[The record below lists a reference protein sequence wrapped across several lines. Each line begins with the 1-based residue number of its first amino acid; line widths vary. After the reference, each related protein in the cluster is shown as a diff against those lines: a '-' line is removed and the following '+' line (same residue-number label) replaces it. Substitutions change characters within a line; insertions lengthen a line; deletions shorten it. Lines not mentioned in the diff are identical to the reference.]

1 VGLTARGVVYLLIGM
16 LAVLLARGARG
27 AHVDQQGALSEVL
40 AQSYGN
46 VLVAAL
52 AIGFFAYALW
62 RLSEAAGGVT
72 GERGSTSARLKS
84 LVRGIA
90 YLALTVTAVAALRGS
105 GRTQTDQQETFTAR
119 ALSHSGGRLLVVLV
133 GLIVVGVG
141 LAMVVEGWKLAF
153 MKYFPAIPAN
163 VRPTVVTLGRV
174 GTIGRGLVVAL
185 VGALIV
191 SAGWTLDPHRSGGMD
206 GAFRTLLAQPF
217 GAVLAVAAALALMA
231 FGVFGLAEARYRR
244 V

>member
-1 VGLTARGVVYLLIGM
+1 MGLTARGVVYLLIGV

-27 AHVDQQGALSEVL
+27 THVDQAGALSEVL
-40 AQSYGN
+40 SRSSGS

-52 AIGFFAYALW
+52 ALGFLAYALW
-62 RLSEAAGGVT
+62 RLSEAAFGVT
-72 GERGSTSARLKS
+72 GERGSTFARVKS
-84 LVRGIA
+84 LARGLV

-105 GRTQTDQQETFTAR
+105 VQTQAHQQETFTAR
-119 ALSHSGGRLLVVLV
+119 ALSHTGGRMLVVLV
-133 GLIVVGVG
+133 GSIVVVVG
-141 LAMVVEGWKLAF
+141 LSMVVEGWKLAF
-153 MKYFPAIPAN
+153 MKNFRAVPAD
-163 VRPTVVTLGRV
+163 VRPLVVALGRV
-174 GTIGRGLVVAL
+174 GHIGRGLVVAL
-185 VGALIV
+185 VGTLIV